1 MKTIESQWKTMDIYQ
16 GCTRPGPDRNFHYFF
31 GPARFDP
38 DRFRILFGPARFDPD
53 RFGPLAITAQYCT
66 VLSSTAQY
74 CTVLYSTVQYC
85 TVLFSTV
92 QTGSGSDRFQFMPVP
107 VPTGSRLTE
116 PGSWFPV

>member
-1 MKTIESQWKTMDIYQ
+1 MELQ

-74 CTVLYSTVQYC
+74 CTVLFIGYDKKIKNAPRSAGWAKRVFDFFYA
-85 TVLFSTV
+85 VLHVETKSKKKI
-92 QTGSGSDRFQFMPVP
+92 
-107 VPTGSRLTE
+107 
-116 PGSWFPV
+116 